1 MVAQVNSATCAPV
14 LFATPVGK
22 RTLKGKCRRHAFL
35 YVKNAVPYSRHGQTK
50 PHASELH
57 ASQVPIDSI
66 LACTK

>member
-22 RTLKGKCRRHAFL
+22 AD
-35 YVKNAVPYSRHGQTK
+35 VKRKTAGAMHSCMLHGQTE

-57 ASQVPIDSI
+57 ASQVPIGSI
-66 LACTK
+66 SACTK